1 LSMNDSQARGFM
13 MATSSPSSFMILSQK
28 SREDAS
34 AAKERR
40 FSLQEFH

>member
-1 LSMNDSQARGFM
+1 M
-13 MATSSPSSFMILSQK
+13 MATSSPSSLMILSQK